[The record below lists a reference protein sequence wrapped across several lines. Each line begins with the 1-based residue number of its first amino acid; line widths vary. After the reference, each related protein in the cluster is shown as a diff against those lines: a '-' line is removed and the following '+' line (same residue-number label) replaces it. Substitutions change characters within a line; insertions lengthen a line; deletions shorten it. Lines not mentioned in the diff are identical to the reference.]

1 MTLHVI
7 LPVHNR
13 MQVTARFVEALAR
26 QTHTDYC
33 LVLVDD
39 GCTDETVAMVRRGV
53 PVQRLTVLEGD
64 GQLWWAGALQ
74 RAYEHLGSQPAD
86 DQDTVLIIND
96 DVTFEADFLSRGLA
110 VLAAHPHACF
120 QAIGI
125 DRRSGTIDR
134 GAIVD
139 LSRLHIRPALQGELP
154 NCLATRGLLMRA
166 ATFRRSGGFRPRWLP
181 HYLSDYEFTL
191 RLQRQGTTLLVDE
204 RFTADVAFEIT
215 GIEAPAT
222 SGPQRFW
229 AEAFSN
235 RAKFNPK
242 HWSAFVVMVCPV
254 ATIPKH
260 LASIWFRFA
269 RDLTRAA
276 WPRTGTA
283 HR

>member
-110 VLAAHPHACF
+110 VLAAHPHACSRPS
-120 QAIGI
+120 A
-125 DRRSGTIDR
+125 ST
-134 GAIVD
+134 GAAVP
-139 LSRLHIRPALQGELP
+139 STAAPSSTCRACTFALR
-154 NCLATRGLLMRA
+154 CRA
-166 ATFRRSGGFRPRWLP
+166 SCR
-181 HYLSDYEFTL
+181 
-191 RLQRQGTTLLVDE
+191 
-204 RFTADVAFEIT
+204 I
-215 GIEAPAT
+215 
-222 SGPQRFW
+222 
-229 AEAFSN
+229 
-235 RAKFNPK
+235 
-242 HWSAFVVMVCPV
+242 
-254 ATIPKH
+254 
-260 LASIWFRFA
+260 
-269 RDLTRAA
+269 A
-276 WPRTGTA
+276 WPREA
-283 HR
+283 C